1 MNLIVKLKVSTFENA
16 RCLFNFE
23 FVSNVSNTIMSRQVS
38 SCSNEIAKFL
48 QIPWVTQYENFDT
61 RKIWFW
67 HEFEPRTSHFAGNFV
82 EMEVREREGYIFKVH
97 APKNLSPSG
106 NQTYTINYTVF
117 FLFSLKKK
125 RTNNIDSRR
134 NGRKRFFEGQ
144 TIRARVATWLD
155 LQQRDSFD
163 SGENRCSVAS
173 LWRIIL
179 TGVVSN
185 LAFFRNINFADF
197 SPPFYLGQSWG
208 RLELT
213 RTNSYLNVILL
224 LKKVLEQTAR
234 KLPFRKLEK
243 LNDTLVQRSVACI
256 KNCITKERLKNFT
269 AKRIQLK
276 LDQV

>member
-1 MNLIVKLKVSTFENA
+1 MPRKTSVPREIKRTPST
-16 RCLFNFE
+16 
-23 FVSNVSNTIMSRQVS
+23 
-38 SCSNEIAKFL
+38 
-48 QIPWVTQYENFDT
+48 T
-61 RKIWFW
+61 R
-67 HEFEPRTSHFAGNFV
+67 
-82 EMEVREREGYIFKVH
+82 
-97 APKNLSPSG
+97 
-106 NQTYTINYTVF
+106 F
-117 FLFSLKKK
+117 FFYFRSKKK

-197 SPPFYLGQSWG
+197 PPLFYLGQSWG